1 MRSLRS
7 QRARAALVLTVALT
21 AVPVVLGAAAPAGAT
36 APPLTCRGVSQQG
49 DWQKVDIGP
58 FRPVQGVPAK
68 DTVTAYA
75 VSAQRPGT
83 VAATNGTTLE
93 LSRFGGCD
101 WTTVLSLGATPSA
114 NVPVSGQ
121 AAKIVSVAVLP
132 DGRVLTAVRE
142 GTGPASRPHVLGS
155 DTGAPDS
162 FAAADTGLPVQGAP
176 ALLAASPDPR
186 VVYLVVTPVPE
197 DGTGAGSLPAV
208 PPVDLPTSSGGKAG
222 LLYASTDGGHTWTL
236 RTSVTD
242 LLGGAGLDQ
251 LAVDHGIP
259 GLLYA
264 TSNGLLYTSQDG
276 GATFTRVAVSGGDA
290 VTAIETTVPGS
301 AVAFTRRGQLLATHD
316 GGRTF
321 SPVGRTLPG
330 VTSAAFRAG
339 DSRVAVEAHGLLA
352 LVDLSSGALLPA
364 TGPMATPGSLRGDLG
379 PQSTF
384 HGLFEH
390 TLLRY
395 VDPPSHDPPPVAVD
409 DLPVPPPPPGALA
422 PAKQTVQLP
431 VGTARVLD
439 YSLSMPKSPT
449 PLDLFFLID
458 TSGSMSPYIE
468 NLKTNIGKIT
478 HAVQSAGINLQ
489 VGVGTLGTGPRPGEA
504 PTPEVDVN
512 DPTGGGSQL
521 YKLFRRIGPVDDDFA
536 RALQS
541 VTIKNQPGN
550 NPAEAQ
556 LAALEQ
562 ATFGPGIRD
571 PRSPDAAPVY
581 FVQPG
586 QDAGWRKAAGI
597 RRIIVH
603 ATDEAF
609 DKPLGSPVDKNGN
622 LDFDRVIREMNR
634 FGVQQIGI
642 TTGAIESR
650 DDLAKIARGTRTLAP
665 AGGADC
671 GEDVIL
677 PAGKPLVCDTEGDFS
692 ALIGRLVRSLQDRQA
707 VSLALTGT
715 RQVVPS
721 FDAPALRQVDVTRP
735 NRLPFT
741 ATVSCRSAAPGAY
754 PEKITASLRGT
765 VIATAEVIVD
775 CVAPAPEAALPKPP
789 APQLPVPNQPPP
801 APVVVAAFAP
811 APPAAQPVGQP
822 QPNVQAQPL
831 TAAATQQQEELQL
844 ALALQAT
851 EEAPDGEGETEL
863 AMIGL
868 RRRDE
873 SAAFLLL
880 VSAMAA
886 STGLGIARLRTRTSP
901 SVVRARR

>member
-1 MRSLRS
+1 MRPLRS
-7 QRARAALVLTVALT
+7 RAALGLAVVALT
-21 AVPVVLGAAAPAGAT
+21 TVPVVLGAAGPARAA

-58 FRPVQGVPAK
+58 FLPVQGVPAQ

-75 VSAQRPGT
+75 VSAQHPGT
-83 VAATNGTTLE
+83 VVATNGTVLE

-101 WTTVLSLGATPSA
+101 WTTALSLEATPSA

-121 AAKIVSVAVLP
+121 TAKIVGAAVLP
-132 DGRVLTAVRE
+132 DGRVLAAVRE
-142 GTGPASRPHVLGS
+142 GTGPASRPHVLAS
-155 DTGAPDS
+155 DTGAPGS

-176 ALLAASPDPR
+176 ALLAASSDPR

-208 PPVDLPTSSGGKAG
+208 PPVDVPTSSGGKAG
-222 LLYASTDGGHTWTL
+222 LLYASTDGGRTWLL

-276 GATFTRVAVSGGDA
+276 GATFHRVAVGGDA
-290 VTAIETTVPGS
+290 VTAVETTVPGS
-301 AVAFTRRGQLLATHD
+301 AVAFTRRGRLLATHD

-330 VTSAAFRAG
+330 VTSAAFRTA
-339 DSRVAVEAHGLLA
+339 DNRVAVEAHGLLA
-352 LVDLSSGALLPA
+352 LVDLSTGTLLPA
-364 TGPMATPGSLRGDLG
+364 PGPTATPGSLRGDLG
-379 PQSTF
+379 PQATF

-395 VDPPSHDPPPVAVD
+395 VDPPPSGGATPVAVD
-409 DLPVPPPPPGALA
+409 DLPVPPPPPGAIA
-422 PAKQTVQLP
+422 PAQQTVQLP
-431 VGTARVLD
+431 MGTSRVLD
-439 YSLSMPKSPT
+439 YRLSMPKSPT

-504 PTPEVDVN
+504 PTPEVDVS
-512 DPTGGGSQL
+512 DPTGSGSQL
-521 YKLFRRIGPVDDDFA
+521 YTLFRRIGPVDDGFA
-536 RALQS
+536 RALQR

-581 FVQPG
+581 LVQPG

-665 AGGADC
+665 VGGADC
-671 GEDVIL
+671 GEEVIL
-677 PAGKPLVCDTEGDFS
+677 PAGRPLVCDTEGDFS
-692 ALIGRLVRSLQDRQA
+692 ALIGRLVRSLQDRQT
-707 VSLALTGT
+707 VALGLKGATP
-715 RQVVPS
+715 QVVPVL
-721 FDAPALRQVDVTRP
+721 DAPALQQVDVTRA

-741 ATVSCRSAAPGAY
+741 ATVSCRSADPGRHA
-754 PEKITASLRGT
+754 EQITASLRGT
-765 VIATAEVIVD
+765 VIATAQVVVD
-775 CVAPAPEAALPKPP
+775 CVAPVVAPAVPK
-789 APQLPVPNQPPP
+789 APVAEVPVPHQPPP

-851 EEAPDGEGETEL
+851 EEAPDGEAEL

-868 RRRDE
+868 RRKDE
-873 SAAFLLL
+873 GAAFLLL
-880 VSAMAA
+880 ASAMAA
-886 STGLGIARLRTRTSP
+886 SSVLGLARLRSRP
-901 SVVRARR
+901 EPNLVRNRIG